1 MIDTRPWE
9 STPEKLSSLID
20 SIILDFHPE
29 TLDDDI
35 EDLLDDADNRLE
47 AMEYLHEK
55 LGKMIQEY

>member
-9 STPEKLSSLID
+9 STPEKLSGLID
-20 SIILDFHPE
+20 SIIIDFHPG
-29 TLDDDI
+29 TKDDDL